1 MNEYQLIV
9 LEGLIEQRLAHNSN
23 VKISMGFIA
32 DAMNYEKTS
41 SKPIDYRK
49 LQSYLNDEL
58 NKRSNKYANLDK
70 YAYVVELVTD
80 EGSFTISEQVEC
92 RDDNFVGYDI
102 VVEDPN
108 VIAATI
114 RLNSDR
120 DFCIIGSGVNWS
132 SQVIN
137 RALKCIEEIIDDKD
151 RVSKDWDF
159 EEAVMGIIIL
169 MKYCIMD
176 LGEKTNKIT
185 REQIMLCVKLAGR
198 ILQLA
203 EKYYKDDT
211 FTSNFDELNKLC
223 TVHVLKHL
231 ITIIRAVIL

>member
-1 MNEYQLIV
+1 MNEYQLTV

-23 VKISMGFIA
+23 VKISMGFIS
-32 DAMNYEKTS
+32 DAMNHEKTS
-41 SKPIDYRK
+41 NKPIDYRK
-49 LQSYLNDEL
+49 LQSYLDDEL

-70 YAYVVELVTD
+70 YVYAVELVTD
-80 EGSFTISEQVEC
+80 EGAFTISEKVEC
-92 RDDNFVGYDI
+92 TDDNFVGYDI

-108 VIAATI
+108 VIVATI
-114 RLNSDR
+114 RLNSDK
-120 DFCIIGSGVNWS
+120 DFCIMGSGINWS
-132 SQVIN
+132 SQVID
-137 RALKCIEEIIDDKD
+137 RALKCIEEVIDNKD

-159 EEAVMGIIIL
+159 EEAVMSIITL

-176 LGEKTNKIT
+176 LSEKTNKIT
-185 REQIMLCVKLAGR
+185 KEQMMLCVKLAGR

-223 TVHVLKHL
+223 TVHVLKYL
-231 ITIIRAVIL
+231 ITIIRAGIL